1 MAESAELA
9 AAQAIDRSERRW
21 SWVVACVIGV
31 VFAVMAYSGLH
42 WTAMSPSGVETIDA
56 SRLHLSGEFIES
68 NLGTAIQPDRTAIVR
83 LIAQQYSFVPACV
96 VVPAG
101 TPVRF
106 RVTSP
111 DVVHGF
117 LVTGTNVNTMV
128 IPGYVA
134 EVRTRFDAPGDHL
147 MPCHEYCSVGH
158 EGMWARVKV
167 LDRLE
172 FDRLHGAQQR
182 ASCAGQ

>member
-1 MAESAELA
+1 MAESVELA
-9 AAQAIDRSERRW
+9 AARVIDRSERRW
-21 SWVVACVIGV
+21 SWGVAGVIAV
-31 VFAVMAYSGLH
+31 VFAVMVYSGLQ
-42 WTAMSPSGVETIDA
+42 WTAMSPSSVETIDA
-56 SRLHLSGEFIES
+56 SRLHLSGEFMES
-68 NLGTAIQPDRTAIVR
+68 NLGTAIQPDRTAVVR
-83 LIAQQYSFVPACV
+83 LIAQQYSFVPSCI

-101 TPVRF
+101 TLVRF

-167 LDRLE
+167 LERTE
-172 FDRLHGAQQR
+172 FERLHGHQPR